1 VPWELVVLALLGGLA
16 FSASLAWYLTRPI
29 QRLRVG
35 FDRLAAGHLAT
46 RLGPTMG
53 RRRDEIADL
62 AHDFDVM
69 AAQLQQLVAARE
81 QLLHDVSHE
90 LRSPLARLQV
100 AIGLARQNPQRIA
113 ATLERVEA
121 EARRL
126 DELVGEVLTLSRA
139 ESGAPQLD
147 DYFDLAGLVHKV
159 VADAQFEAQASGV
172 HIAVEDRSVPA
183 GQNQAA
189 QDDTGQEGDTVFQGN
204 AELMRRALE
213 NIVRNALHHSKAGQ
227 RVTVEIAGDAP
238 GHNFVIRVADQGP
251 GVAPEALTSIFDPF
265 VRANNRLGER
275 AAESTGFGLGLAI
288 AKRAVLAHGGSIEAQ
303 NAAGEGGAGTG
314 GLIVTIRLP
323 FNAGAL
329 DVAEPV

>member
-1 VPWELVVLALLGGLA
+1 
-16 FSASLAWYLTRPI
+16 
-29 QRLRVG
+29 
-35 FDRLAAGHLAT
+35 
-46 RLGPTMG
+46 MG

-62 AHDFDVM
+62 AHDFDMM
-69 AAQLQQLVAARE
+69 AMQLQQLVAARE

-100 AIGLARQNPQRIA
+100 AIGLARQNPQRVA

-147 DYFDLAGLVHKV
+147 DYFDLTGLVRKV

-172 HIAVEDRSVPA
+172 QIAVEDRSVPA
-183 GQNQAA
+183 GQNQTEQDDIAH
-189 QDDTGQEGDTVFQGN
+189 DDTGQEGDAVFQGN

-227 RVTVEIAGDAP
+227 RVTVEIAGDLSTSSSGRP
-238 GHNFVIRVADQGP
+238 SGRSFVIRVADQGP

-265 VRANNRLGER
+265 VRANDRQGER

-288 AKRAVLAHGGSIEAQ
+288 AKRAVLAHGGSIEAH
-303 NAAGEGGAGTG
+303 NAAGTGEAGTG

-329 DVAEPV
+329 DVAEPA